1 MSLKIIIDTREKEV
15 IKTLETRLSIVVEQL
30 DVGDIVFRIDNDD
43 ILTIERKTILDLKA
57 SIVDGRNREQKSRLM
72 GTTSR
77 DRILYLVEGELDK
90 SLDSKLSG
98 LPVST
103 LVGSMINTQ
112 FRDGIKVYKTSNIF
126 ESCEF
131 LVKLYDK
138 LVKDGDNFFGDNLVC
153 PSKEEYSSSLKK
165 SKKANMTPD
174 VWFISILSSI
184 PQVTDKISCVIAG
197 EYVSMNNLVDIYNK
211 TPEHLR
217 VKLLSDLKYP
227 LSSGK
232 ERRIGDVISGRI
244 YNFVYGIK

>member
-15 IKTLETRLSIVVEQL
+15 IKTLENRLSIVVEQL

-138 LVKDGDNFFGDNLVC
+138 LVKDGDNFFGDNLIVFSVSFSSFFNLLFSALPLFTDSFSNPAIFPPLC
-153 PSKEEYSSSLKK
+153 DASLPS
-165 SKKANMTPD
+165 P
-174 VWFISILSSI
+174 F
-184 PQVTDKISCVIAG
+184 P
-197 EYVSMNNLVDIYNK
+197 
-211 TPEHLR
+211 
-217 VKLLSDLKYP
+217 
-227 LSSGK
+227 
-232 ERRIGDVISGRI
+232 
-244 YNFVYGIK
+244 